1 MTDCTC
7 PLPHRGDAP
16 AITDDRCVCPRCA
29 ATLRSLLADLPDL
42 FGELDI
48 ARTRQARIGAGG
60 TSHAAVAPLPFALAP
75 ADARWVLATTI
86 VAWLDWVTAVRGHRP
101 PATWREVE
109 SYLLRWRGGAVDW
122 LVQHPAGAEAVD
134 ELTAALRN
142 ARHAIDAPAA
152 RQYAGPC
159 TVALPVVP
167 WAPGVADVQC
177 GADLYA
183 TDGADSVTCRRCGA
197 VYPLDARRSW
207 LLEQADDL
215 LLPWREIARAIDGL
229 GVEVNE
235 NTLKSWVRRKQL
247 VAHGR
252 VPTQDGR
259 TAATYR
265 VGDVRALVEAAAA
278 RRRTV
283 AA

>member
-1 MTDCTC
+1 MTDRTC
-7 PLPHRGDAP
+7 PLPHRDDAP

-29 ATLRSLLADLPDL
+29 TTLRSLLTALPDL

-75 ADARWVLATTI
+75 ADARWVLADTLLT
-86 VAWLDWVTAVRGHRP
+86 WVDHVTEIRGHGLP
-101 PATWREVE
+101 TTWAGVGT
-109 SYLLRWRGGAVDW
+109 YLHDAVDW
-122 LVQHPAGAEAVD
+122 LAAHPSGAQAID

-167 WAPGVADVQC
+167 WARGVADVQC

-183 TDGADSVTCRRCGA
+183 TDGADSVTCRRCRA